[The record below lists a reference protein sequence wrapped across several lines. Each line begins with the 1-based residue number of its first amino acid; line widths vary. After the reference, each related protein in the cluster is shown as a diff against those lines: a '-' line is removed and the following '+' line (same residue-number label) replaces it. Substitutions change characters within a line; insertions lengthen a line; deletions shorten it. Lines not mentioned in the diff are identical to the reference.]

1 MSSNS
6 IEAKSDGPGA
16 RRVRTQERLIK
27 AAREAIGEKGFHRA
41 TLDEIA
47 ARAGLTKGAIYDNFA
62 TKDELFLAV
71 VITWT
76 TERNQRFEWPQS
88 MAGSL
93 KARLRQLAE
102 AVIADAPEAK
112 LEAPMRA
119 EFLLYALTHEEMRK
133 RLAEAW
139 PSRVAKMREHLLK
152 FVREDELSLPLDK
165 FILLLEALVP
175 GLMYIRT
182 QLPDMLSDDSIIA
195 IFESLAG
202 QSSVAVKQARHKVRR
217 RKLTP

>member
-1 MSSNS
+1 MQYVLCSMLEMMSSNS
-6 IEAKSDGPGA
+6 IKSKANGLGA
-16 RRVRTQERLIK
+16 RRVRTRARLIK
-27 AAREAIGEKGFHRA
+27 AAWEAIGEKGFHRA

-71 VITWT
+71 VIHWT
-76 TERNQRFEWPQS
+76 TERNQRFAWPQS
-88 MAGSL
+88 MAGTL
-93 KARLRQLAE
+93 KQRLRQIAE
-102 AVIADAPEAK
+102 AIIADAPEAR

-119 EFLLYALTHEEMRK
+119 EFLLYALTHEEMRE

-139 PSRVAKMREHLLK
+139 PMRVAKMREHLLK
-152 FVREDELSLPLDK
+152 FVREDELSLPLDR
-165 FILLLEALVP
+165 FIVLLEALVP

-182 QLPDMLSDDSIIA
+182 QLPDVVSDETIIA

-202 QSSVAVKQARHKVRR
+202 KNP
-217 RKLTP
+217 TP

>member
-6 IEAKSDGPGA
+6 TEPKPNGPGE
-16 RRVRTQERLIK
+16 RRVRTQARLIK

-47 ARAGLTKGAIYDNFA
+47 ARAGLTKGAIYDNFS

-71 VITWT
+71 VVTWT
-76 TERNQRFEWPQS
+76 TERNQRFEWPHS
-88 MAGSL
+88 TAGTL

-102 AVIADAPEAK
+102 AVIADAPEAR

-139 PSRVAKMREHLLK
+139 PLRVAKMREHLVK

-165 FILLLEALVP
+165 FIVLLEALVP
-175 GLMYIRT
+175 GLMYMRS
-182 QLPDMLSDDSIIA
+182 QVPDIVSDETIIA

-202 QSSVAVKQARHKVRR
+202 RSSAVLTQAR
-217 RKLTP
+217 RKS

>member
-1 MSSNS
+1 MSR
-6 IEAKSDGPGA
+6 ETTKTKPYGPGA

-47 ARAGLTKGAIYDNFA
+47 SRAGLTKGAIYDNFA
-62 TKDELFLAV
+62 TKDELFLAA

-76 TERNQRFEWPQS
+76 TERNQRFAWPQGF
-88 MAGSL
+88 AGSL

-102 AVIADAPEAK
+102 AIIADAPEAQ

-119 EFLLYALTHEEMRK
+119 EFLLYALTHEEMRA
-133 RLAEAW
+133 RLAAAW
-139 PSRVAKMREHLLK
+139 PMRVAKMRENLLK

-165 FILLLEALVP
+165 FIVLLEALVP
-175 GLMYIRT
+175 GLMYMRSQVPGIV
-182 QLPDMLSDDSIIA
+182 SDEAIIA

-202 QSSVAVKQARHKVRR
+202 RSSV
-217 RKLTP
+217 

>member
-139 PSRVAKMREHLLK
+139 PSRVAKMREHLLNSSGK
-152 FVREDELSLPLDK
+152 MSYRCRWINSFSCWRRWCPASC
-165 FILLLEALVP
+165 IYAHS
-175 GLMYIRT
+175 YRT
-182 QLPDMLSDDSIIA
+182 W
-195 IFESLAG
+195 
-202 QSSVAVKQARHKVRR
+202 
-217 RKLTP
+217 